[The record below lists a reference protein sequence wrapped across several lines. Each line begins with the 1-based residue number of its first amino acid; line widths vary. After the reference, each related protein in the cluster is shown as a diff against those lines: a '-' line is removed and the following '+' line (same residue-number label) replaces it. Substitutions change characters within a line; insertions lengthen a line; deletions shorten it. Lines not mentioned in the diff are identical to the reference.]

1 MKLLVFGQMLYR
13 RDDSNNPVV
22 AASERTAMV
31 DVAKDFI
38 AINFTTG
45 LLQPPFCTISSFE
58 YFIITKAVIERD
70 TLRKHATAQNV

>member
-1 MKLLVFGQMLYR
+1 
-13 RDDSNNPVV
+13 
-22 AASERTAMV
+22 MV

-38 AINFTTG
+38 AINLTTG
-45 LLQPPFCTISSFE
+45 LLQPPFCKISSFE